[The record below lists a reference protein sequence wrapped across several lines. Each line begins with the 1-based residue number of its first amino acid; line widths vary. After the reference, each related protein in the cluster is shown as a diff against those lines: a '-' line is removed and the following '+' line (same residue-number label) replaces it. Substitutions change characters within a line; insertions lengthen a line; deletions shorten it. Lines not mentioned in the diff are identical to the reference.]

1 MNILIFS
8 QLSAVFKSFSF
19 KHEKIVVVKVQ
30 YS

>member
-8 QLSAVFKSFSF
+8 PLGAVFKSFSF
-19 KHEKIVVVKVQ
+19 KHEKTVVIKVQ